1 MKFILAFS
9 FFVFRFSLIAQA
21 QQMLGLHSGNHAS
34 IYRAT
39 FNPSAVAGSKY
50 KWHINAVAFNT
61 TINNRYFSYFRTDAL
76 FYPIKAPYTSSEL
89 YGKSKLT
96 GSFTAGSNA
105 NIETDLRLP
114 SVYFDVTKWLTL
126 GVSGRFRGFVQGS
139 ELPAIMS
146 DVYTK
151 RLDFGNLLASSGSF
165 KNFAM
170 SQQTFLETGLTI
182 AALAVDLPEIIRVK
196 LGASVKRLS
205 AGRNV
210 YLKINSANY
219 AIRVLDKENAAF
231 DLTNINYEYGLT
243 NTVQSFDLNKLFS
256 DGYGAGWSYDLGAT
270 IELGQ
275 IKNYADY
282 RANYIARIGVAL
294 TDAGNISYP
303 SGGKIYSGTLAKT
316 TLNQDNIVALG
327 DNTTKALQAILPATN
342 AKNYTLTTQ
351 LPTTLNLDLDLHLAK
366 SFFLNATLIKPTQTG
381 TLPTTIQQPQ
391 IFSITPR
398 FEDADAE
405 FTLPISWIEG
415 NTSPT
420 VGMSAR
426 FGPIFIGFSNLS
438 GMLKIHEPRGTFLY
452 FGLQFWKMRKDEK

>member
-1 MKFILAFS
+1 MKKIIYSLLCILHFTMATH
-9 FFVFRFSLIAQA
+9 A
-21 QQMLGLHSGNHAS
+21 QQMLGPHSGNHAS

-39 FNPSAVAGSKY
+39 FNPSAVAGTKY

-114 SVYFDVTKWLTL
+114 SVYFDITKWLTV
-126 GVSGRFRGFVQGS
+126 GVTGRFRGFVQGANVPS
-139 ELPAIMS
+139 VLS

-151 RLDFGNLLASSGSF
+151 RLDFGNLAASSGTI

-170 SQQTFLETGLTI
+170 SQQSFLETGLTV
-182 AALAVDLPEIIRVK
+182 AGLALDLPEIIRIK
-196 LGASVKRLS
+196 LGATVKRLS
-205 AGRNV
+205 AGRAAF
-210 YLKINSANY
+210 LKINSANY
-219 AIRVLDKENAAF
+219 VIRVIDKENAAF
-231 DLTNINYEYGLT
+231 DLTNTNYEYGLT
-243 NTVQSFDLNKLFS
+243 NTVQNFDVNSLFS
-256 DGYGAGWSYDLGAT
+256 DGYGSGWAYDLGAT

-275 IKNYADY
+275 IKNHAGY
-282 RANYIARIGVAL
+282 RANYIARIGVAM
-294 TDAGNISYP
+294 TDAGSISYP
-303 SGGKIYSGTLAKT
+303 TNGKIYSGTLAKT

-327 DNTTKALQAILPATN
+327 DNATKALQDILPATN

-391 IFSITPR
+391 IVSITPR

-426 FGPIFIGFSNLS
+426 FGPVFIGFSNLS

-452 FGLQFWKMRKDEK
+452 FGLQFWKMRKDTK

>member
-1 MKFILAFS
+1 MKKIIYSLLCILHFTMA
-9 FFVFRFSLIAQA
+9 VQA
-21 QQMLGLHSGNHAS
+21 QQMLGPHSGNHAS

-76 FYPIKAPYTSSEL
+76 FYPIKIPYSSSEL

-105 NIETDLRLP
+105 NIVTELRLP
-114 SVYFDVTKWLTL
+114 SVYFDVSKWLTL
-126 GVSGRFRGFVQGS
+126 GISGRFRGFVQGS
-139 ELPAIMS
+139 NVPSVLS

-151 RLDFGNLLASSGSF
+151 RLDFGNLVASSGTI

-170 SQQTFLETGLTI
+170 SQQTFLETGLTV
-182 AALAVDLPEIIRVK
+182 AALALDLPEIIRIK
-196 LGASVKRLS
+196 LGATVKRLS
-205 AGRNV
+205 AGRAAF
-210 YLKINSANY
+210 LKINSANY

-231 DLTNINYEYGLT
+231 DLTNVNYEYGLT
-243 NTVQSFDLNKLFS
+243 NTVQNFDLNSLFS
-256 DGYGAGWSYDLGAT
+256 DGYGSGWAYDLGAT

-275 IKNYADY
+275 IKNHADY
-282 RANYIARIGVAL
+282 RANYIARIGIAM
-294 TDAGNISYP
+294 TDAGSISYP
-303 SGGKIYSGTLAKT
+303 TNGKIYIGTLAKT
-316 TLNQDNIVALG
+316 TLNQDNIVAIG
-327 DNTTKALQAILPATN
+327 DNSTKALQAILPATN
-342 AKNYTLTTQ
+342 AKNYTLSTQ

-391 IFSITPR
+391 ILSIIPR

-415 NTSPT
+415 NSSPT

-426 FGPIFIGFSNLS
+426 IGPVFIGFSNLS

-452 FGLQFWKMRKDEK
+452 FGLQFWKMRK

>member
-9 FFVFRFSLIAQA
+9 FLVFRFSLTVQA

-39 FNPSAVAGSKY
+39 FNPSAVAGTKY

-96 GSFTAGSNA
+96 GSYTAGDNA
-105 NIETDLRLP
+105 NIVAELRLP
-114 SVYFDVTKWLTL
+114 SVYFDVTKWLTV
-126 GVSGRFRGFVQGS
+126 GVSGRLRGFVQGS
-139 ELPAIMS
+139 GLPVVMS
-146 DVYTK
+146 DIYTK
-151 RLDFGNLLASSGSF
+151 RLDFGNLAASSGSF
-165 KNFAM
+165 KNFTM
-170 SQQTFLETGLTI
+170 SQQTFLETGLTV

-196 LGASVKRLS
+196 VGASIKRLS
-205 AGRNV
+205 AGRSV
-210 YLKINSANY
+210 FLKINSANY
-219 AIRVLDKENAAF
+219 QVRVLDKENAAF
-231 DLTNINYEYGLT
+231 DLTNTNYEYGYT
-243 NTVQSFDLNKLFS
+243 NAVQSFSLDNLFS
-256 DGYGAGWSYDLGAT
+256 SDYGSGWGYDVGTT

-275 IKNYADY
+275 IKQHADY
-282 RANYIARIGVAL
+282 RANYIARIGIAL
-294 TDAGNISYP
+294 TDAGSVGYP
-303 SGGKIYSGTLAKT
+303 NTGKIYSGTLAKT

-327 DNTTKALQAILPATN
+327 DNSVKALESILPRTN
-342 AKNYTLTTQ
+342 AKVYNLTTQ

-366 SFFLNATLIKPTQTG
+366 SFFLNATLIKPTETG
-381 TLPTTIQQPQ
+381 ALPTTIQQPQ

-426 FGPIFIGFSNLS
+426 FGPVFIGFSNLS

-452 FGLQFWKMRKDEK
+452 FGLQFWKMRK

>member
-1 MKFILAFS
+1 MKFVLTLS
-9 FFVFRFSLIAQA
+9 FFVLHLILVSQA
-21 QQMLGLHSGNHAS
+21 QQMLGPHSGNHAS

-39 FNPSAVAGSKY
+39 FNPSAVAGTKY

-96 GSFTAGSNA
+96 GSYTAGPNA
-105 NIETDLRLP
+105 NIVTELRLP

-126 GVSGRFRGFVQGS
+126 GVSGRFRGFVQGAN
-139 ELPAIMS
+139 LPSVLS

-151 RLDFGNLLASSGSF
+151 RLDFGNLVASTGTI

-170 SQQTFLETGLTI
+170 SQQSFLETGLTV
-182 AALAVDLPEIIRVK
+182 AGVALDLPEIIKIK

-205 AGRNV
+205 AGRSAF
-210 YLKINSANY
+210 LKINNANY
-219 AIRVLDKENAAF
+219 QVRVIDKENAAL
-231 DLTNINYEYGLT
+231 DLTNTNYEYGYT
-243 NTVQSFDLNKLFS
+243 NAMQSFSLDNVFS
-256 DGYGAGWSYDLGAT
+256 NSYGSGWSYDFGVT
-270 IELGQ
+270 VELGQ
-275 IKNYADY
+275 IKNDADY

-294 TDAGNISYP
+294 TDGGSISYP
-303 SGGKIYSGTLAKT
+303 NSGKIYSGTLVKT
-316 TLNQDNIVALG
+316 TLNQDNVVALG
-327 DNTTKALQAILPATN
+327 DNSVKTLEAILP
-342 AKNYTLTTQ
+342 KNNTKAYTLTTQ
-351 LPTTLNLDLDLHLAK
+351 LPTTLNLDVDLHLAK

-381 TLPTTIQQPQ
+381 PLPTVIQQPQ
-391 IFSITPR
+391 ILSITPR

-426 FGPIFIGFSNLS
+426 VGPIFIGFSNLS

-452 FGLQFWKMRKDEK
+452 FGLQFWKMRKDKK